1 MAIDNEKRKLK
12 KVNNNNIKKKLQ
24 VTFYDPQVAWTLLGH
39 YNKSTRLLQPRY
51 LLQTPK
57 FTL

>member
-12 KVNNNNIKKKLQ
+12 KVNNNNNNIKKNLQ

-39 YNKSTRLLQPRY
+39 YTKSTRLLQPR
-51 LLQTPK
+51 
-57 FTL
+57 